1 MQAGIGICRVSRQK
15 RRIRR
20 KRRTALLVCALM
32 LTGGIAAFAANRLA
46 RTLGPTPEQTLSEAH
61 LAALERPDAVEYGR
75 SGAGR
80 ALKAY
85 RFGDGQNVM
94 VLTFAIHG
102 YEDAFPADGAAL
114 VWTAHRLMDAL
125 DDAGDTLRENG
136 WTVWVLPCLNP
147 DGLFDGTTN
156 NGPGRCTTA
165 SRSEDGTLLSAGV
178 DMNRCFPTLWAKQSG
193 ARNANGDAPLAC
205 DEAKALS
212 AFLESTRG
220 GSRNICIDVHGW
232 YRQTI
237 TSDGED
243 GSLFAAFQERFPG
256 NTWADCRKGAG
267 YLTAYAAAL
276 GYDACL
282 FEFPGGADCLE
293 AFRRSGDADRFIA
306 CVLDLLSCST
316 QQEGRSDA

>member
-1 MQAGIGICRVSRQK
+1 MQVGMCRVSRQK
-15 RRIRR
+15 RRVRR
-20 KRRTALLVCALM
+20 RRRTALLVCALM

-46 RTLGPTPEQTLSEAH
+46 RTLDPTPEQTLNQAH
-61 LAALERPDAVEYGR
+61 LAALERSDAVEYGR

-114 VWTAHRLMDAL
+114 VWTAHRLMDVLDGMGDAL
-125 DDAGDTLRENG
+125 CEAG

-147 DGLFDGTTN
+147 DGLLDGHTN

-165 SRSEDGTLLSAGV
+165 SYSENGTLLSVGV
-178 DMNRCFPTLWAKQSG
+178 DMNRCFPALWEKQSG

-205 DEAKALS
+205 VEAEALS
-212 AFLESTRG
+212 VFLESTRG
-220 GSRNICIDVHGW
+220 SGRNICIDVHGW

-237 TSDGED
+237 TSDGRD
-243 GSLFAAFQERFPG
+243 GALFAAFQERFPD
-256 NTWADCRKGAG
+256 NTWADCRKGSG

-282 FEFPGGADCLE
+282 FEFPGGSDCLE
-293 AFRRSGDADRFIA
+293 SFQTGGDADRFIE
-306 CVLDLLSCST
+306 CVLELLGCST
-316 QQEGRSDA
+316 QQEGRLNA